1 MDDTLQGPPVPHA
14 ADIQQPST
22 SVTPVTAAPAPT
34 TQTPTADTGTM
45 RVPDFV
51 KDLDLTATQETQ
63 TTPPAPV
70 SVPGWREQL
79 PIASVAIVL
88 GAALVA
94 WSLWQR
100 RRVMHTRSDTG
111 TVRSGMTRP
120 GADHSSTAHAA
131 KRTHAK
137 LTVQESIAVQRDVS
151 DLTEKLAQQSEAMAH
166 QLDVRTARLE
176 TLLAQADDRIAA
188 LEKQLAAR
196 PAAAIEAKPA
206 ASHTA
211 APAPAHASTPF
222 ERLEAPGM
230 QHRDVYTLA
239 DSGLTPVQIAQK
251 LGKPTGQVELILNL
265 RRAAV

>member
-1 MDDTLQGPPVPHA
+1 
-14 ADIQQPST
+14 
-22 SVTPVTAAPAPT
+22 
-34 TQTPTADTGTM
+34 
-45 RVPDFV
+45 
-51 KDLDLTATQETQ
+51 
-63 TTPPAPV
+63 
-70 SVPGWREQL
+70 
-79 PIASVAIVL
+79 
-88 GAALVA
+88 
-94 WSLWQR
+94 LWQR
-100 RRVMHTRSDTG
+100 QRVLRTRSDAG
-111 TVRSGMTRP
+111 TVRSGTARS
-120 GADHSSTAHAA
+120 GADQSNPAHAA
-131 KRTHAK
+131 KRGHAK

-196 PAAAIEAKPA
+196 PGAAIEAK
-206 ASHTA
+206 
-211 APAPAHASTPF
+211 PF